1 MPFSQGELRENNE
14 RFVESL
20 FALQLDAESFSF
32 DFEENLPELIVKGGF
47 SENHRLYCCGTS
59 ETDDLVRNERLCL
72 PFPNDHRAG
81 SRCRAEDSQG
91 RLVAIEIKSAAS
103 VGRKDFQGIEP
114 FAETVGDKFYRGVV
128 LYAGNQGVSFSE
140 RLLALPISSVWQ

>member
-1 MPFSQGELRENNE
+1 MTW
-14 RFVESL
+14 
-20 FALQLDAESFSF
+20 
-32 DFEENLPELIVKGGF
+32 
-47 SENHRLYCCGTS
+47 SEMSVSAYHFRTITGQEVDVVL
-59 ETDDLVRNERLCL
+59 
-72 PFPNDHRAG
+72 
-81 SRCRAEDSQG
+81 EDSQG

-103 VGRKDFQGIEP
+103 VGRKDFQGIER